1 MVYPIT
7 RYTIIKPL
15 KKYIQTLTGEENLT
29 APPPFIVAANH
40 ISQADAVFI
49 MVALFPHYKKKI
61 HFIAF
66 PGDWPKWFRKIIT
79 EQWAGCIVMDKQRP
93 ADCLNIANKKLQKG
107 KIVGI
112 FPEGERSPNSD
123 SLKRGKTG
131 AVRLALHNQVPI
143 VPIGLFIAEG
153 EEHRDIRGEKRSY
166 IRDGI
171 KHFIF
176 RKNKIPVRL
185 TIGKPISFE
194 QYYNMPITY
203 ELLRKLTDELMNT
216 ISELS
221 GKKYPHQ

>member
-1 MVYPIT
+1 
-7 RYTIIKPL
+7 
-15 KKYIQTLTGEENLT
+15 
-29 APPPFIVAANH
+29 
-40 ISQADAVFI
+40 
-49 MVALFPHYKKKI
+49 
-61 HFIAF
+61 
-66 PGDWPKWFRKIIT
+66 
-79 EQWAGCIVMDKQRP
+79 MDKQRP

-221 GKKYPHQ
+221 GKNTHTNNMLFGTHVSIAGGIDLAPERTRAVGGDVMQFFSRSPEAANHRSSRKNSLILLNKVVKPTALKNRQFTHHTTLTLHHKTQR